1 MITVD
6 NEYRLESKIRRALE
20 TTVEIDFPDMQ
31 HLFQGDK
38 ITLIVNDVG
47 DYTLDFN
54 SLTVYIEHLCMLYAE
69 SELFLQDY
77 KDKVQGILRGCVSVT
92 RVLRHTLEFTFTEI
106 ISLAERNGNP
116 WFSEYNMNRF
126 KTALI
131 ETLPYR
137 MFVTLDEG
145 VHGETVANLRM
156 VTSDGYIVTLGYLFD
171 SVDSAV
177 ARAINIRMAFSN
189 CNTLQKMILANLYMV
204 WDTTSKYE
212 CKQALTFTD
221 VNNNSFTVV
230 THDFITYSIVC

>member
-6 NEYRLESKIRRALE
+6 NEYRLEPRVRRAIE
-20 TTVEIDFPDMQ
+20 TTVETDFDL
-31 HLFQGDK
+31 HNLFQEGR
-38 ITLIVNDVG
+38 IYVVMG
-47 DYTLDFN
+47 EVEREFQ
-54 SLTVYIEHLCMLYAE
+54 SLPEYIEYLCSLYDEATYFCDE
-69 SELFLQDY
+69 YRE
-77 KDKVQGILRGCVSVT
+77 KVQGILRGCVSVT
-92 RVLRHTLEFTFTEI
+92 RVLRHTLEFTFSEI

-116 WFSEYNMNRF
+116 WFSEYNMKRF

-156 VTSDGYIVTLGYLFD
+156 VTSDGYIVTIGYLFN